1 MKIKSLRLRI
11 ALMTS
16 LLIALSCLVMMVLL
30 GNSGLRRIDEIKRS
44 LDRVEIN
51 ENSSTSSANVEP
63 DESASSVDV
72 GPSGSA
78 ASDDAGPAGSAVS
91 DAPVY
96 AGPAESFV
104 PEDTGDNE
112 QLTIVI
118 DEARVRFT
126 LNNLY
131 ITLAVTLTSGL
142 IAYFVSGRAL
152 KPLENFSSQV
162 ARVQINNLED
172 MHLDTDTLVE
182 FQAMAKSF
190 NDMLDRLQASYAA
203 QKQFTGNAAHELRT
217 PLSLLQMR
225 LEVFEADHPDL
236 DPESKE
242 LVSSLNE
249 QIDGL
254 SATLKTLL
262 EMSNLQNVP
271 TNEKVDLLPMLE
283 EVATDLAPLAEKK
296 GIGLEIHG
304 PDIELTGSDTLLS
317 RLFYNLTEN
326 AIKYG
331 RPQGSVSIRT
341 EKKDSLAIV
350 HIKDTGYGIPKDH
363 EKDIFQA
370 FYRLA
375 SPENRHE
382 KGVGLGLALAEQ
394 ICLLHRGRVEVEES
408 GPSGTTMAVF
418 LPIR

>member
-1 MKIKSLRLRI
+1 MKIKSLRWRI

-16 LLIALSCLVMMVLL
+16 LLIALTCLVMMVLL
-30 GNSGLRRIDEIKRS
+30 GNSGLRRIDEIKHS
-44 LDRVEIN
+44 IDNVEIR
-51 ENSSTSSANVEP
+51 ENAPKGRDNAPGGREASRAVNGEVSGVE
-63 DESASSVDV
+63 DKGVN
-72 GPSGSA
+72 
-78 ASDDAGPAGSAVS
+78 
-91 DAPVY
+91 
-96 AGPAESFV
+96 ESFD
-104 PEDTGDNE
+104 PEVAGKTD

-118 DEARVRFT
+118 DEARTRFT

-131 ITLAVTLTSGL
+131 ITLAVTLASGV

-152 KPLENFSSQV
+152 RPLENFSEQV

-172 MHLDTDTLVE
+172 MHLDTETLLE
-182 FQAMAKSF
+182 FRAMARSF

-225 LEVFEADHPDL
+225 LEVFEDDHPDL
-236 DPESKE
+236 DPETKE
-242 LVSSLNE
+242 LFASLNE
-249 QIDGL
+249 QIEGL

-271 TNEKVDLLPMLE
+271 INEKIDLLPMLE
-283 EVATDLAPLAEKK
+283 EVITDLAPLAEKK
-296 GIGLEIHG
+296 DIRLEILGEDIGLI
-304 PDIELTGSDTLLS
+304 GSDTLLS

-331 RPQGSVSIRT
+331 RPRGRVSIRT
-341 EKKDSLAIV
+341 EKKGSFAII

-363 EKDIFQA
+363 QKDIFQA

-375 SPENRHE
+375 SPESRRE
-382 KGVGLGLALAEQ
+382 KGVGLGLALARQ
-394 ICLLHRGRVEVEES
+394 ICRLHGGRIEVEES
-408 GPSGTTMAVF
+408 TPSGTTMAVF

>member
-51 ENSSTSSANVEP
+51 ENSSAGSANAEP
-63 DESASSVDV
+63 AESASSVY
-72 GPSGSA
+72 
-78 ASDDAGPAGSAVS
+78 AGSS
-91 DAPVY
+91 
-96 AGPAESFV
+96 ESFV
-104 PEDTGDNE
+104 PEEAGNSE

-118 DEARVRFT
+118 DEARIRFT

-182 FQAMAKSF
+182 FRAMAKSF

-249 QIDGL
+249 QIEGL

-331 RPQGSVSIRT
+331 RPRGAVSIRT

-363 EKDIFQA
+363 QKDIFQA

-375 SPENRHE
+375 SPESQRE
-382 KGVGLGLALAEQ
+382 KGVGLGLALAQQ

-408 GPSGTTMAVF
+408 GPSGTTMAVY

>member
-51 ENSSTSSANVEP
+51 ENSSAGSANAEP
-63 DESASSVDV
+63 AESASSVY
-72 GPSGSA
+72 
-78 ASDDAGPAGSAVS
+78 AGSS
-91 DAPVY
+91 
-96 AGPAESFV
+96 ESFV
-104 PEDTGDNE
+104 PEEAGNSE

-118 DEARVRFT
+118 DEARIRFT

-182 FQAMAKSF
+182 FRAMAKSF

-249 QIDGL
+249 QIEGL

-331 RPQGSVSIRT
+331 RPGGAVSIRT

-363 EKDIFQA
+363 QKDIFQA

-375 SPENRHE
+375 SPESQRE
-382 KGVGLGLALAEQ
+382 KGVGLGLALAQQ

-408 GPSGTTMAVF
+408 GPSGTTMAVY